1 MVPTK
6 KVLVL
11 GATGKQG
18 AAVVDALLDLPSSS
32 PTLEILALTRS
43 PESAK
48 IKSLIETAKA
58 KGVTVTPVKG
68 DLKDSPAPVFE
79 AHPRVDT
86 VFVVTTI
93 GNEDAIGKAWVDA
106 AIDKGEA
113 SQIVLTSVDRG
124 GEDKSWVNPTDV
136 PHFLQKHA
144 IEVYLR
150 DRADELEKNG
160 RKFRWTILRPTAF
173 LDNTNPGMFGKVFA
187 AMWST
192 LPADRSLQLV
202 SVRDIGLFAAKAVGN
217 PEQWDRRAV
226 SLAGDSITYAQ
237 ARETFKRVVGS
248 DMPQTYTIFGQGM
261 LWAIADVGKM
271 FEFFRTEGYGADI
284 QVLRKEE
291 PRLQT
296 FEAWL
301 KENSGWKNEMS
312 GL

>member
-173 LDNTNPGMFGKVFA
+173 LDNTNPGMFGK
-187 AMWST
+187 
-192 LPADRSLQLV
+192 LV

-301 KENSGWKNEMS
+301 KESSGWKNEMS